1 MENTTFLNPRI
12 EGNKL
17 IVDVKSEFSDG
28 PLTKHMTL
36 QLSPLYEMI
45 ITAETGRFADAV
57 SGLIYAYARLASFAL
72 NSDDEFVRKELLGAD
87 DGDLYYLNMLSQLL
101 RRMDSDYLQGR

>member
-17 IVDVKSEFSDG
+17 IVDVKTEFSDG
-28 PLTKHMTL
+28 PLTRHMTL

-45 ITAETGRFADAV
+45 VEAETSRFADAA
-57 SGLIYAYARLASFAL
+57 SGLIFAYSRLASFAL
-72 NSDDEFVRKELLGAD
+72 NSDDEFVKKELLGAD
-87 DGDLYYLNMLSQLL
+87 DGDLYYLNMLSKLL
-101 RRMDSDYLQGR
+101 RRMDID